1 MILSETTTVYIVR
14 KNCINF
20 MTEVTQTTL
29 GDLSNRINAKVM
41 DINDYL
47 VSTDLQSLE
56 NHLYA
61 TAKKTNLKKEAT
73 NIINNMDIEQLQK
86 FIQSI
91 QTETFNELV
100 PWQSFINRFNV

>member
-1 MILSETTTVYIVR
+1 
-14 KNCINF
+14 

-47 VSTDLQSLE
+47 VSTDLQTLE
-56 NHLYA
+56 NHLYV
-61 TAKKTNLKKEAT
+61 TVKKINLKKEAT
-73 NIINNMDIEQLQK
+73 TIINNMDVEQLQK

-91 QTETFNELV
+91 QTETFGELV

>member
-1 MILSETTTVYIVR
+1 
-14 KNCINF
+14 

-56 NHLYA
+56 NHLYT
-61 TAKKTNLKKEAT
+61 TAKKTNLKKEAI